1 MMRTRKLWI
10 PGLST
15 IFLVACGG
23 GNDGGGQPLTYTVGG
38 SITGLIVTGLKLASG
53 SNLISPAA
61 NATSFVFSSQLT
73 SGASYS
79 VTVQTNPIGLI
90 CTVSSGAGTVG
101 STDVT
106 DIAVTCIAAVPAE
119 TNSHYFGTGTDGANP
134 AAALIQGSDGNFYG
148 TTYGGGAGGA
158 GTVFKITPAGVE
170 TVLYSFTGKD
180 GDGANPQA
188 ALIQGT
194 DGNFYGTTYG
204 GGAGGTGTVF
214 KITPV
219 GVETALYSFT
229 GKDGDGANPKAAL
242 IQGTDGNFYGTT
254 YYGGTTG
261 TGASSAGTVFK
272 ITPAGVE
279 TVIYSFTGKNGDG
292 ANPAAGLIRD
302 ADGNFYGTTYFGG
315 STSVGVFGP
324 GSGLYSSGTVFKITA
339 TGVETVLHS
348 CTGSTGDGSNP
359 AAGLILGADG
369 NFYGTTYYG
378 GTPFQGPQDAV
389 ILTAGTV
396 FKITPAGV
404 ETVLISF
411 NFGDGENPSASLI
424 QGSDG
429 NFYGTTP
436 ERRQHQ

>member
-158 GTVFKITPAGVE
+158 
-170 TVLYSFTGKD
+170 
-180 GDGANPQA
+180 
-188 ALIQGT
+188 
-194 DGNFYGTTYG
+194 
-204 GGAGGTGTVF
+204 GTVF

>member
-119 TNSHYFGTGTDGANP
+119 TNLHYFGTGTDGANP
-134 AAALIQGSDGNFYG
+134 A
-148 TTYGGGAGGA
+148 
-158 GTVFKITPAGVE
+158 
-170 TVLYSFTGKD
+170 
-180 GDGANPQA
+180 A

-292 ANPAAGLIRD
+292 ANPAAGLIQD

-348 CTGSTGDGSNP
+348 FTGSTGDGSNP